1 MTDTVN
7 DWLNGF
13 YELNPNAIQQ
23 EDEIDKKVNI
33 LPLALELAAMDYRDK
48 NFYTNLNDEQ
58 RKAISLWVLMRWMSS
73 SRGDAEQH
81 LTLVN
86 DVVNVDFSVISKH
99 PELQWKLLAL
109 CGTSKQQ
116 YRDWVPPGKKS
127 KKNKVEEALL
137 QFYPLMKD
145 ADLELLQQI
154 NTQEDFEEFFKANA
168 LDDKTIKEIFKPAK
182 GKKQTSDSTVRM

>member
-109 CGTSKQQ
+109 CGTSK
-116 YRDWVPPGKKS
+116 
-127 KKNKVEEALL
+127 
-137 QFYPLMKD
+137 
-145 ADLELLQQI
+145 
-154 NTQEDFEEFFKANA
+154 
-168 LDDKTIKEIFKPAK
+168 
-182 GKKQTSDSTVRM
+182 

>member
-1 MTDTVN
+1 MSDTIN
-7 DWLNGF
+7 DWLTGF
-13 YELNPNAIQQ
+13 YELNPDAIQQ
-23 EDEIDKKVNI
+23 DDEVDKKVNI

-86 DVVNVDFSVISKH
+86 DVVNVNFSVISKH

-109 CGTSKQQ
+109 CGTSKKQ
-116 YRDWVPPGKKS
+116 YRDWVTPGKKSKNS

-168 LDDKTIKEIFKPAK
+168 LDDKTIKEIYKPAK
-182 GKKQTSDSTVRM
+182 GKK